1 MPSTRPPGC
10 PWVTEKLRSGQR
22 EVTRVRALGGGCP
35 PVSGLGQGCCVPAPT
50 ALTTSLA
57 PSRPQTARSLKAG
70 SPPALPESLLLTC
83 IDVIASLGFPWKHW
97 LARNSNTLIQA
108 GGAGETV
115 CNPAA
120 NSARERARSSPHP
133 SREQR
138 RQRSRTILRT
148 KEGKFIESQRE
159 KRECGGRR
167 DPLNLHAQTPA
178 DTHTHTHTH
187 TRVRAT
193 LGLSTLE
200 WAGPAFRLFHGPA
213 VLCARV
219 PVLRIGSS
227 QNLTSYWV

>member
-1 MPSTRPPGC
+1 MPSTPPPGC
-10 PWVTEKLRSGQR
+10 PWATEKLCPGQR
-22 EVTRVRALGGGCP
+22 EVARVRALGGGCP
-35 PVSGLGQGCCVPAPT
+35 PVSGLGQGCCAPAPT

-97 LARNSNTLIQA
+97 LAQNSNTLIQA

-138 RQRSRTILRT
+138 WQRSRTILRT
-148 KEGKFIESQRE
+148 KEGK
-159 KRECGGRR
+159 
-167 DPLNLHAQTPA
+167 L
-178 DTHTHTHTH
+178 
-187 TRVRAT
+187 
-193 LGLSTLE
+193 
-200 WAGPAFRLFHGPA
+200 
-213 VLCARV
+213 
-219 PVLRIGSS
+219 
-227 QNLTSYWV
+227 